1 MEQKASSVEDIIN
14 ALAELEKDMDN
25 LNSKVEEMRKHII
38 VHSDEEIEKL
48 KQQVII
54 IANEEAKKI
63 VDKAKTEAEIES
75 SMIAKEADK
84 HFGDIKKNIDS
95 SYHKAV
101 DSIVKII
108 LGHTI
113 ASNIQEVIHD
123 DALENTEGSIKKIK
137 KYTSEGKSTGAKVS
151 EN

>member
-1 MEQKASSVEDIIN
+1 LEQKASSVEDIIN

-25 LNSKVEEMRKHII
+25 LNSKVEEMRKRLI
-38 VHSDEEIEKL
+38 VYSDEEVEKL

-63 VDKAKTEAEIES
+63 VDRAKTEAEIES
-75 SMIAKEADK
+75 SMIVKETDR
-84 HFGDIKKNIDS
+84 HFEDIKKNIDS

-108 LGHTI
+108 LGDTI
-113 ASNIQEVIHD
+113 TSNIQQTIHD
-123 DALENTEGSIKKIK
+123 DASENTEASLKKIK
-137 KYTSEGKSTGAKVS
+137 KYTSEGKSTGG
-151 EN
+151 

>member
-38 VHSDEEIEKL
+38 VYSDEEVEKL

-63 VDKAKTEAEIES
+63 VDRAKTEAEIES
-75 SMIAKEADK
+75 SMIVKEGDSRL
-84 HFGDIKKNIDS
+84 GDIKKNIDS
-95 SYHKAV
+95 SYSRAV

-108 LGHTI
+108 LGDTI
-113 ASNIQEVIHD
+113 TSKIQQTMHD
-123 DALENTEGSIKKIK
+123 DTSKDTEAARRRVK
-137 KYTSEGKSTGAKVS
+137 KYTSEGKSTGG
-151 EN
+151 

>member
-38 VHSDEEIEKL
+38 VYSDEEVEKL

-63 VDKAKTEAEIES
+63 VDRAKTEAEIES
-75 SMIAKEADK
+75 SMIVKEADSRV
-84 HFGDIKKNIDS
+84 GDIKKNIDS
-95 SYHKAV
+95 SYSRAV
-101 DSIVKII
+101 ESIVKII
-108 LGHTI
+108 LGDTI
-113 ASNIQEVIHD
+113 TSNIQQTMHD
-123 DALENTEGSIKKIK
+123 DASKDAEAARRRVK
-137 KYTSEGKSTGAKVS
+137 KYTSEGKSTGG
-151 EN
+151 

>member
-38 VHSDEEIEKL
+38 VYSDEEVEKL

-63 VDKAKTEAEIES
+63 VDRAKTEAEIES
-75 SMIAKEADK
+75 SMIVKEADSRV
-84 HFGDIKKNIDS
+84 GDIKKNINS
-95 SYHKAV
+95 SYSRAV
-101 DSIVKII
+101 ESIVKII
-108 LGHTI
+108 LGDTI
-113 ASNIQEVIHD
+113 TSNIQQTMHD
-123 DALENTEGSIKKIK
+123 DASKDTEATRKKVK
-137 KYTSEGKSTGAKVS
+137 KYTSEGKSTGG
-151 EN
+151 